1 MEEPNLR
8 SVLVSD
14 WMFMCTVNSLGIR
27 WTWWMLEQYDWE
39 VHTMVQYI
47 TPNLNTVKLTLR
59 ETRETRQ

>member
-1 MEEPNLR
+1 
-8 SVLVSD
+8 
-14 WMFMCTVNSLGIR
+14 
-27 WTWWMLEQYDWE
+27 MLEQYDWE